1 MCAFT
6 QFSVHIYIYIHI
18 YIYTYTHILYVF
30 YTLLSDPKTHIHS
43 YTRTRTRTCTHT
55 CTRTRTYTHTHTP
68 ARTHTRTL
76 THTHTHTHTC
86 TPSKLAI
93 SLGTFRRF
101 SKVSS
106 TLILYTEFSS
116 ELTFENTHLEVLGIR
131 YSQRCAIASQKN
143 SQKPGLYSFS
153 TRNSVAS

>member
-1 MCAFT
+1 MHT
-6 QFSVHIYIYIHI
+6 HMH
-18 YIYTYTHILYVF
+18 TYTHLH
-30 YTLLSDPKTHIHS
+30 PHS
-43 YTRTRTRTCTHT
+43 HPCTHT
-55 CTRTRTYTHTHTP
+55 HAHTHTY
-68 ARTHTRTL
+68 

-116 ELTFENTHLEVLGIR
+116 ELTFENTHLEVFGIR
-131 YSQRCAIASQKN
+131 SAAQ
-143 SQKPGLYSFS
+143 
-153 TRNSVAS
+153 